1 MDTASPSRPPPAH
14 GYRRSLGLFDAS
26 MLVIGG
32 IIGAG
37 IFLNP
42 AVVAQRVPSAG
53 IAFLAWAIGGGI
65 ALVGALC
72 FAELGA
78 RRPLAGGGY
87 VYLRDAFGSLPAFL
101 YGWTQLLVI
110 NSGGIAAVAYTFATY
125 AVALGGGASEELT
138 TGLAVATILLLSAI
152 NYFGV
157 RPGAIVQ
164 NVFTVLKLVALG
176 GLVAAGLTLARGSEA
191 AAIPTGPHS
200 LTGLIAAVGAAL
212 IPVLFAYGGWQST
225 NFVAEELRDPER
237 TLPRALILGVTT
249 VVTVYLLVNVVY
261 LGTLGLDGLAGSSAP
276 ASDVMATLL
285 GKPGSVAITVGI
297 VISTFGFLN
306 LAVLASP
313 RMYQTMAADGVF
325 FGAAA
330 RLHPT
335 HHVPAVAL
343 GIQAG
348 WAILLLSSKTY
359 GQLLDYVVFGDWIF
373 FGLVVATLFVYRRRE
388 PDRTVR
394 FRVPGYPVLPLFF
407 VVAAAF
413 TVLST
418 VIADLHNAIL
428 GGALILTGIPVF
440 FAWRWRR
447 RSAAAHPRPPTHS

>member
-1 MDTASPSRPPPAH
+1 MNTAPQPTVPARH

-53 IAFLAWAIGGGI
+53 VAFLAWAIGGGI
-65 ALVGALC
+65 ALIGALC

-125 AVALGGGASEELT
+125 AVALGGGGSDELT
-138 TGLAVATILLLSAI
+138 TGLAITTIVLLSVI

-164 NVFTVLKLVALG
+164 NVFTILKLAALG
-176 GLVAAGLTLARGSEA
+176 GLIAAGLILAPGAETA
-191 AAIPTGPHS
+191 AVPTGTPAR
-200 LTGLIAAVGAAL
+200 TGLVTAIGAAL

-225 NFVAEELRDPER
+225 NFVAEELRDAER

-261 LGTLGLDGLAGSSAP
+261 LGTLGLNGLAGSSAP

-285 GKPGSVAITVGI
+285 GKSGSVAITVGI

-313 RMYQTMAADGVF
+313 RMYQAMAADGVF

-330 RLHPT
+330 RLHPK
-335 HHVPAVAL
+335 HRVPAVAL

-388 PDRTVR
+388 PDRAVQ
-394 FRVPGYPVLPLFF
+394 FRSPGYPVLPLLF
-407 VVAAAF
+407 VSAAAF

-418 VIADLHNAIL
+418 VVADLRNAIL
-428 GGALILTGIPVF
+428 GGGLILMGIPVF

-447 RSAAAHPRPPTHS
+447 RTTAARPRSPTHS

>member
-1 MDTASPSRPPPAH
+1 
-14 GYRRSLGLFDAS
+14 

-53 IAFLAWAIGGGI
+53 IAFLAWTVGGAI
-65 ALVGALC
+65 ALAGALC

-125 AVALGGGASEELT
+125 AVALGGGGSEGLT
-138 TGLAVATILLLSAI
+138 TGVAISAILALSLI

-157 RPGAIVQ
+157 RPGSVVQ
-164 NVFTVLKLVALG
+164 NVFTVLKLAALG
-176 GLVAAGLTLARGSEA
+176 GLVAAGLVLGTGGTPDASVTHAASLPTLVT
-191 AAIPTGPHS
+191 AI
-200 LTGLIAAVGAAL
+200 GAAL
-212 IPVLFAYGGWQST
+212 VPVLFAYGGWQST
-225 NFVAEELRDPER
+225 NFVAEELRDTER
-237 TLPRALILGVTT
+237 TLPRALLFGVGT
-249 VVTVYLLVNVVY
+249 VVLVYLLVNLVY
-261 LGTLGLDGLAGSSAP
+261 LRTLGLHGLAASDAP
-276 ASDVMATLL
+276 AFEVMERLL
-285 GKPGSVAITVGI
+285 GRAGSVAITVGI

-313 RMYQTMAADGVF
+313 RMYQAMAADGVF

-330 RLHPT
+330 RLHPR

-343 GIQAG
+343 SIQAG
-348 WAILLLSSKTY
+348 WAVLLLSSKTY

-373 FGLVVATLFVYRRRE
+373 FGLVVATLFVYRRRASTE
-388 PDRTVR
+388 SVR
-394 FRVPGYPVLPLFF
+394 FLAPWYPVLPVLF
-407 VVAAAF
+407 VTAAAF

-418 VIADLHNAIL
+418 IIADVRNAIL
-428 GGALILTGIPVF
+428 GGGLIVVGIPVF
-440 FAWRWRR
+440 FGWRWHGRR
-447 RSAAAHPRPPTHS
+447 TPTDPDPTT

>member
-1 MDTASPSRPPPAH
+1 MAAESNTDASADT
-14 GYRRSLGLFDAS
+14 GYRRSLGLFDAT

-32 IIGAG
+32 IVGAG

-53 IAFLAWAIGGGI
+53 MAFLAWTIGGGI

-87 VYLRDAFGSLPAFL
+87 VYLRDAFGHLPAFL

-125 AVALGGGASEELT
+125 TVALGGGGSEAVT
-138 TGLAVATILLLSAI
+138 TGIAVTTIALLSLI

-157 RPGAIVQ
+157 RPGAVVQ
-164 NVFTVLKLVALG
+164 NVFTVLKLAALG
-176 GLVAAGLTLARGSEA
+176 GLVAAGLLLGSGSSAGA
-191 AAIPTGPHS
+191 APATTSSIPALVTAI
-200 LTGLIAAVGAAL
+200 GAAL

-225 NFVAEELRDPER
+225 NFVAEELRDAER
-237 TLPRALILGVTT
+237 TLPRALIMGVAT
-249 VVTVYLLVNVVY
+249 VVAVYLLVNVVY
-261 LGTLGLDGLAGSSAP
+261 LRTLGLDGLAVSSAP
-276 ASDVMATLL
+276 ASDVMARLL
-285 GKPGSVAITVGI
+285 GRTGSVAITVGI

-313 RMYQTMAADGVF
+313 RMYQAMAADGVF

-330 RLHPT
+330 RLHPR
-335 HHVPAVAL
+335 HRVPAVAL
-343 GIQAG
+343 AIQAV

-373 FGLVVATLFVYRRRE
+373 FGLVVATVFVYRRRE
-388 PDRTVR
+388 PDRPVR
-394 FRVPGYPVLPLFF
+394 FRTPGYPVLPLLF
-407 VVAAAF
+407 VGAAVF

-418 VIADLHNAIL
+418 VVADLRNAVL
-428 GGALILTGIPVF
+428 GGALILLGIPVF

-447 RSAAAHPRPPTHS
+447 RADAGRA